1 MRFNEAIQS
10 GTAINCS
17 GKVPI
22 RIMGVSGDFTM
33 WVWGGNDF
41 FQILHTVP
49 QLDTLTEVETFQRT
63 SNLDLDA
70 WSEG

>member
-17 GKVPI
+17 GQVPI
-22 RIMGVSGDFTM
+22 RIMGVSGNFTM
-33 WVWGGNDF
+33 WVWGGSDF
-41 FQILHTVP
+41 FQILHTLP
-49 QLDTLTEVETFQRT
+49 QLDTLTEVETLQRT
-63 SNLDLDA
+63 CNLDLDA

>member
-17 GKVPI
+17 GEVPI
-22 RIMGVSGDFTM
+22 RIMGVSGNFTM
-33 WVWGGNDF
+33 WVWEGHDF
-41 FQILHTVP
+41 IQILHTLS
-49 QLDTLTEVETFQRT
+49 QFDTLTEVETLQRT
-63 SNLDLDA
+63 SHLDLDA